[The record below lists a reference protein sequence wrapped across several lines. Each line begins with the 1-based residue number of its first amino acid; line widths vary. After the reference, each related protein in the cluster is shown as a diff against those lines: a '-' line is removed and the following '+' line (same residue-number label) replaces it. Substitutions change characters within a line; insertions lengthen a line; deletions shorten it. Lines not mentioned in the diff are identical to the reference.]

1 MLTSDGNALTLA
13 SAGGKGTKF
22 ATDDIAQIQ
31 GWISR
36 GLQFDAVQFLPNEV
50 DDTFRAIVPGGGVI
64 GTRGQEFI
72 CVIVTGDGRV
82 INAFPVNV
90 R

>member
-1 MLTSDGNALTLA
+1 LSRTTIAT
-13 SAGGKGTKF
+13 AGGNGATF
-22 ATDDIAQIQ
+22 ASDDISEIQ

-36 GLQFDAVQFLPNEV
+36 GLQSDGVQFLPNQL
-50 DDTFRAIVPGGGVI
+50 DDTFRAIVPGGGPI

-72 CVIVTGDGRV
+72 RVIVTGDGRV
-82 INAFPVNV
+82 INALPVNV